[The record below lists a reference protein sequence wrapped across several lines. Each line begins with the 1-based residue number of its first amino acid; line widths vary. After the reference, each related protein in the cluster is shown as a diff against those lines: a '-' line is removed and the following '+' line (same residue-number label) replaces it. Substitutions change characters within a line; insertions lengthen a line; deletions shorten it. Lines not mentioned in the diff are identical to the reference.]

1 MSGLQLTHRSRRDW
15 IYMSPILRFAC
26 PAKHL
31 LATVASLN
39 LDSLASNSRHVAGI
53 KFGWTLEYVEI
64 Q

>member
-1 MSGLQLTHRSRRDW
+1 
-15 IYMSPILRFAC
+15 MSPILRFAC